1 MVQVGRTGTKKS
13 NFSEHEWPLSGGE
26 WSPVSCSYSEII
38 ITGHQDGT
46 LKFWDASAGTLQIL
60 YKLKTAK
67 IFDKPRT
74 KSLDG
79 SEDEPLA
86 VQLVYL
92 CSESRRLCIAGAS
105 GHVILFK
112 FRKAESTADIVCL
125 EIPIT
130 YETFDDAEGSPNPDF
145 EFGGGNSGGR
155 SIPSSGKPGDSN
167 DGMLRVRQ
175 GALRKP
181 PGFQAQLVCLS
192 PWTHGSHPG
201 QITAITINSN
211 LGL

>member
-1 MVQVGRTGTKKS
+1 M
-13 NFSEHEWPLSGGE
+13 
-26 WSPVSCSYSEII
+26 SCSYSEII

-79 SEDEPLA
+79 SEEDPLA
-86 VQLVYL
+86 VQLVYI
-92 CSESRRLCIAGAS
+92 CPESRRLCIAGAS

-112 FRKAESTADIVCL
+112 FRKSESTADIVCL
-125 EIPIT
+125 DIPIT

-145 EFGGGNSGGR
+145 EFGGGGSGGR
-155 SIPSSGKPGDSN
+155 SVPVAGKPCEGG

-192 PWTHGSHPG
+192 PWTNGCHPG
-201 QITAITINSN
+201 QITAITINSH

>member
-1 MVQVGRTGTKKS
+1 M
-13 NFSEHEWPLSGGE
+13 
-26 WSPVSCSYSEII
+26 SCSYSEII

-79 SEDEPLA
+79 SDEDPLA
-86 VQLVYL
+86 VQLVYI

-112 FRKAESTADIVCL
+112 FRKSESTAEILCL

-130 YETFDDAEGSPNPDF
+130 YETFDDAEGSPGPDF
-145 EFGGGNSGGR
+145 EFGGGGGGSSAR
-155 SIPSSGKPGDSN
+155 TGSTKPSDIGGDKVRG
-167 DGMLRVRQ
+167 DGRRLVLRV
-175 GALRKP
+175 L
-181 PGFQAQLVCLS
+181 
-192 PWTHGSHPG
+192 T
-201 QITAITINSN
+201 N
-211 LGL
+211 LYLFIILG

>member
-1 MVQVGRTGTKKS
+1 M
-13 NFSEHEWPLSGGE
+13 SGGE

-79 SEDEPLA
+79 SDEDPLA
-86 VQLVYL
+86 VQLINI

-112 FRKAESTADIVCL
+112 FRKSESTAEIVCL

-145 EFGGGNSGGR
+145 EFGGGSSGGR
-155 SIPSSGKPGDSN
+155 SVPAWGKPGESN
-167 DGMLRVRQ
+167 EGMLRVRQ

-192 PWTHGSHPG
+192 PWVNGTHPG
-201 QITAITINSN
+201 QITAIAINSN